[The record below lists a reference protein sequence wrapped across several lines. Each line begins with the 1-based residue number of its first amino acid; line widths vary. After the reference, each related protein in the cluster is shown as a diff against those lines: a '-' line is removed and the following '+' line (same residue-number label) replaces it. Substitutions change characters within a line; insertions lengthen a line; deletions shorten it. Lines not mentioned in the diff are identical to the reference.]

1 MIDEQVINLL
11 DLDDVEGDVLD
22 IMKIL
27 EPTYGLQAE
36 LNLRVESIKLSE
48 SNKSSMGSSTPSNCR
63 LPKLELPIFKW
74 NALEWQG
81 FWDQ

>member
-1 MIDEQVINLL
+1 MIDEEVINLL

-22 IMKIL
+22 NMKVL

-36 LNLRVESIKLSE
+36 LNLSE